1 MPVSGSSYHMSTE
14 IKRKNQ
20 HSGKSQLY
28 VFTGI
33 EAGMV
38 RVLKTALHLSSSLY
52 LLDFCLFVELFFN
65 G

>member
-1 MPVSGSSYHMSTE
+1 MSTE

-20 HSGKSQLY
+20 HSGKSQLCA
-28 VFTGI
+28 FTVI
-33 EAGMV
+33 ESGVV
-38 RVLKTALHLSSSLY
+38 RVLKTALHLSPSLC

>member
-1 MPVSGSSYHMSTE
+1 MSTE

-28 VFTGI
+28 AFTVI
-33 EAGMV
+33 KAGVV
-38 RVLKTALHLSSSLY
+38 RVLKSPSLY